1 MNFSV
6 SVKLDLPIV
15 DLIQIIIYKS
25 AKKEKC
31 SCSTL
36 KVQKRNYDVGTQI
49 RVEIQS
55 TTLSMSPLRLSF
67 ALVSM

>member
-15 DLIQIIIYKS
+15 NLIQIIIYKS

-36 KVQKRNYDVGTQI
+36 KVQKRDYDVGTQI

-55 TTLSMSPLRLSF
+55 TTLSMSSLRLSF
-67 ALVSM
+67 VLVSM